1 MNYSLLGHRWLVAP
15 CLRWILGTGSR
26 AASAGRGTF
35 FHFQNSEVPL
45 SMARP
50 REMQEFS
57 LPYLIP
63 TVQILVYCLKTL
75 LSCRLLLWG
84 NISPTSNIS
93 RAWRQSTNWRPK
105 QHIFISTIYRA
116 GLKNVIL
123 CVGKI
128 TALTIPET
136 CDRVSLP

>member
-1 MNYSLLGHRWLVAP
+1 MIAPYLQWISGTSSQATSTGH
-15 CLRWILGTGSR
+15 
-26 AASAGRGTF
+26 GTF

-45 SMARP
+45 SMMARP
-50 REMQEFS
+50 REMQEFP

-84 NISPTSNIS
+84 NISPTSNIY

-105 QHIFISTIYRA
+105 QHIFIFTIYRA
-116 GLKNVIL
+116 GLKKCHPL
-123 CVGKI
+123 CRQNNSPHNSRPCFPSMTKG
-128 TALTIPET
+128 LCR
-136 CDRVSLP
+136 CD